1 MSSWTYR
8 MAVVAALL
16 LCVVFT
22 PGCCWQVQQVKIV
35 NESEF
40 PLTSVR
46 LIPYRQGET
55 VQDAAIDT
63 TNNLLPK
70 DASGHTI
77 ALAPGGE
84 VRSWFLRKQD
94 RYIRAVTFYA
104 DTAYNTY
111 MQKSVLDLSD
121 TPARA
126 MLVIR
131 VNGLAARP

>member
-1 MSSWTYR
+1 MRFWVCR
-8 MAVVAALL
+8 IAAVAALSWY
-16 LCVVFT
+16 VVLM

-35 NESEF
+35 NDSDF

-46 LIPYRQGET
+46 LIPHGGGAAE
-55 VQDAAIDT
+55 QDAG
-63 TNNLLPK
+63 NLLPS
-70 DASGHTI
+70 DSSGHTI

-104 DTAYNTY
+104 DAAYNEY
-111 MQKSVLDLSD
+111 KQKSVLDLSD
-121 TPARA
+121 TPAQA

-131 VNGLAARP
+131 VNGLAAIP

>member
-77 ALAPGGE
+77 ALAPGEE

-94 RYIRAVTFYA
+94 RFIRAVTFYV
-104 DTAYNTY
+104 DTTY
-111 MQKSVLDLSD
+111 SEHIQKTLLDLSD

-126 MLVIR
+126 MLEIR
-131 VNGLAARP
+131 VRGLAAVP